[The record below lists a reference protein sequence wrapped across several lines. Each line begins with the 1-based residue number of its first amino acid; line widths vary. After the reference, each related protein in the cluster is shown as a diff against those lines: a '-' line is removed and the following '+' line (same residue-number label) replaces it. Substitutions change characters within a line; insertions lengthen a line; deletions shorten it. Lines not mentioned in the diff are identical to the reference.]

1 MSVGEYC
8 NRDVVVVEKTE
19 SVRTAVD
26 LMRQHHVGDV
36 VVVDQAG
43 KGARPVGILTDRDIV
58 IELLAEDVALD
69 AVNIGDVMSA
79 NPVVVDQAV
88 PLLDALGLMQSKGVR
103 RLPVVD
109 ASGLLAGLLTVD
121 DVIELLAEQMNAL
134 VGVFANEQDREKK
147 QRNR

>member
-36 VVVDQAG
+36 VTVERAE

-58 IELLAEDVALD
+58 LELLAEDVALD

-79 NPVVVDQAV
+79 NPVTVDQAV
-88 PLLDALGLMQSKGVR
+88 PLMDALALMQSKGVR

-109 ASGLLAGLLTVD
+109 ESGLLVGLLTVD
-121 DVIELLAEQMNAL
+121 DVIELIAEQMNAL
-134 VGVFANEQDREKK
+134 VGLVSREQDQEKK